1 MVFMLIMMTSGAPV
15 TYGSV
20 ADYDNDD
27 DKENDNANDDL

>member
-1 MVFMLIMMTSGAPV
+1 MVFMLIMMTYVSA
-15 TYGSV
+15 